1 MEHQN
6 WETVIINN
14 KKCPKPLN
22 EKYKISY
29 SQKRIRS
36 LELAET
42 VPEVKIKRLSHES
55 KQLIIQKRIELG
67 YDQTKLNTLC
77 SFPSSTIKDIES
89 SKLHP
94 TPKQLSILNNIL
106 KISLKYES

>member
-14 KKCPKPLN
+14 KKHSKPLVD
-22 EKYKISY
+22 KHKISY
-29 SQKRIRS
+29 AQKLIRS
-36 LELAET
+36 IESSET

-67 YDQTKLNTLC
+67 YDQTKLNTMC
-77 SFPSSTIKDIES
+77 SLPSGTIKDIES
-89 SKLHP
+89 GKLHP
-94 TPKQLSILNNIL
+94 TPKQLSILNNVL